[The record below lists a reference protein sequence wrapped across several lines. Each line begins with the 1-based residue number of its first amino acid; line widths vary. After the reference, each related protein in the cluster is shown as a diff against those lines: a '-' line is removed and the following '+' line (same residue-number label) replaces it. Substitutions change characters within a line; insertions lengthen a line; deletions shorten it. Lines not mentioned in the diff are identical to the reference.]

1 VKLYSILHYHQSI
14 SKKILKQ
21 DALIVAMAIDKLNSR
36 RYRTQRERV
45 FSRDGR
51 VCQICGTDQGEMH
64 IDHIIPRK
72 VGGTHDLDNLRV
84 LCKSCNLRKG
94 ALNDGVFLGKTAT
107 PPVFPGNISPTQSEP
122 MLDSPFKTR
131 PSPSQ

>member
-1 VKLYSILHYHQSI
+1 MLSIRSLENTQ
-14 SKKILKQ
+14 L
-21 DALIVAMAIDKLNSR
+21 ALDKLNSR
-36 RYRTQRERV
+36 RYREQRERI

-51 VCQICGTDQGEMH
+51 VCQLCGTDEGEMH

-72 VGGTHDLDNLRV
+72 AGGDHSLDNLRV

-94 ALNDGVFLGKTAT
+94 ALNEGVFLAKAAT
-107 PPVFPGNISPTQSEP
+107 PPVFSAHTSPMQSET

-131 PSPSQ
+131 PNPSQ

>member
-1 VKLYSILHYHQSI
+1 M
-14 SKKILKQ
+14 
-21 DALIVAMAIDKLNSR
+21 ALDKLNSR
-36 RYRTQRERV
+36 RYRGQRDRV

-51 VCQICGTDQGEMH
+51 VCQICGTDEGEMH

-107 PPVFPGNISPTQSEP
+107 PPVFSSCIYPMQSETMP
-122 MLDSPFKTR
+122 DSPFKIK
-131 PSPSQ
+131 PSPNQ

>member
-1 VKLYSILHYHQSI
+1 M
-14 SKKILKQ
+14 
-21 DALIVAMAIDKLNSR
+21 ALDKLNSR
-36 RYRTQRERV
+36 RYRGQRDRV

-51 VCQICGTDQGEMH
+51 ICQICGTDEGEMH

-72 VGGTHDLDNLRV
+72 SGGTHDLDNLRV

-107 PPVFPGNISPTQSEP
+107 PPVFPRILSPMQSET

-131 PSPSQ
+131 PDPSQ

>member
-1 VKLYSILHYHQSI
+1 MS
-14 SKKILKQ
+14 
-21 DALIVAMAIDKLNSR
+21 IDKLNTR
-36 RYRTQRERV
+36 RYRGQRERV

-51 VCQICGTDQGEMH
+51 MCQICGTDEGEMH

-72 VGGTHDLDNLRV
+72 SGGTHDLDNLRV

-94 ALNDGVFLGKTAT
+94 ALNDGVFLGRTAT
-107 PPVFPGNISPTQSEP
+107 PPVLSVCTSPMQSEP